1 MSDVTY
7 KDVWNT
13 LSKIDCSNNIDTVKF
28 GDTKLSYLSWAWAWA
43 MLMDNYPEAQV
54 KYYENKET
62 GVPYVQM
69 PDGTVEVRCRVSIAD
84 GVWREMWLPV
94 MDNRN
99 NAIPNP
105 NARQVSDSKMRCLVK
120 CLAMFGL
127 GHHIYAGED
136 IPKKTNIE
144 QENISDKP
152 KPKAK
157 KEEWVKPE
165 VKTMTLDEVAEKAP
179 HLLELQEKL
188 KDFQTGLD
196 EFTDYDKCK
205 EYVAEQ
211 TKWIKELDEQQQN
224 FARQLIRKTYAKI
237 KGENNEQ

>member
-7 KDVWNT
+7 KSVWDD
-13 LSKIDCSNNIDTVKF
+13 LSNIDCSEHIDTVEF
-28 GDTKLSYLSWAWAWA
+28 GNTKLSYLSWAWAWA
-43 MLMDNYPEAQV
+43 MLMEKYPEAQV

-62 GVPYVQM
+62 GIPYIQM
-69 PDGTVEVRCRVSIAD
+69 PDGTAEVRCRVSITD
-84 GVWREMWLPV
+84 GIWREMWLPV

-99 NAIPNP
+99 KAIPNP
-105 NARQVSDSKMRCLVK
+105 NSRQVSDSKMRCLVK
-120 CLAMFGL
+120 CLAFFGL

-144 QENISDKP
+144 QENISE

-157 KEEWVKPE
+157 AKKEKWVKPL

-188 KDFQTGLD
+188 KKFQTGLD

-211 TKWIKELDEQQQN
+211 TKWIKELDEKQQE
-224 FARQLIRKTYAKI
+224 FARQLIRKTYSKL